1 MLDPDLYETNT
12 DPKPWSPVG
21 QMDGAPD
28 PEDGVQM
35 ERICMDW
42 ALLFLLGQMDGA
54 PEPEDGVQMER
65 ICMDVDGADLPF
77 SDKCQC
83 LK

>member
-1 MLDPDLYETNT
+1 MNLHHIVIVPPTGSVADPGCL
-12 DPKPWSPVG
+12 SRIRVFSI
-21 QMDGAPD
+21 PD
-28 PEDGVQM
+28 PGS
-35 ERICMDW
+35 RS
-42 ALLFLLGQMDGA
+42 ATLPLGQMDGA
-54 PEPEDGVQMER
+54 PEPEEGVQMER